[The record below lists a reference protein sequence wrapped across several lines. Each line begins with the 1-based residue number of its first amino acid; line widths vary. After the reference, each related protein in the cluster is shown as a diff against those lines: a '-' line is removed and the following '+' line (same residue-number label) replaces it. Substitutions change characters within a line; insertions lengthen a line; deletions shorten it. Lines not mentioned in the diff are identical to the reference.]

1 MSLSPISVLL
11 WGSLSIK
18 KACRRPYNQD
28 ILQPHGQP
36 GGRLGTDGR
45 QGEGAGGQ
53 DEMFVLYR
61 NSALRTHVPNIT
73 VFAHQELR
81 MEVASGKRLEETI
94 NTTRLESRMSFL
106 QIRVSMSLQDKICQV
121 CQEICQSRRSSWR
134 SSPEQTTLTACCR
147 FSGEVT

>member
-1 MSLSPISVLL
+1 
-11 WGSLSIK
+11 
-18 KACRRPYNQD
+18 
-28 ILQPHGQP
+28 
-36 GGRLGTDGR
+36 
-45 QGEGAGGQ
+45 
-53 DEMFVLYR
+53 MFVLYR